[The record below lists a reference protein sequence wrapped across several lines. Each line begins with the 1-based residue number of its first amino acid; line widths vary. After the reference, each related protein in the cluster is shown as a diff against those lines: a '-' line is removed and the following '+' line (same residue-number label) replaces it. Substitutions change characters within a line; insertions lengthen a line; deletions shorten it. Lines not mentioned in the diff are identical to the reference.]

1 MRDASGTIGLAMRS
15 RKISTG
21 ETVFKKLRAKE
32 VYLLIMAED
41 IGENTKKKLQDK
53 CSFYDVP
60 YVFMNGDLINQA
72 IGDRNRKSVAIL
84 DEGFAQKLHT
94 CLKG

>member
-1 MRDASGTIGLAMRS
+1 MNDASGILGLAKRS
-15 RKISTG
+15 RKVSTG
-21 ETVFKKLRAKE
+21 DTVFKKLRAKE
-32 VYLLIMAED
+32 VRLLILAED
-41 IGENTKKKLQDK
+41 IGDNAKKKLQDK
-53 CSFYDVP
+53 CAFYDVP
-60 YVFMNGDLINQA
+60 YVFMNGDLMNLA